1 MVPVAP
7 SNKTRGDRAAAVEE
21 GEFKDVPGMG
31 LTVAVSAGV
40 LQLRCRTAGAR
51 RVARATA

>member
-21 GEFKDVPGMG
+21 GEFKDVLGIG
-31 LTVAVSAGV
+31 LTVAVSAGI
-40 LQLRCRTAGAR
+40 LQLQCRMTDAR